1 MSDENI
7 GKEDFITIIKYGHL
21 WQVGKIKEEIEKILP
36 DDYFLRW
43 DKEDE
48 YYYVCD
54 NDCYLF
60 ISDKKIKLRSYRVNV
75 DSSDKNIDFEINSK
89 EDIKLAYEK
98 FKSMTIETEIK

>member
-1 MSDENI
+1 MSEENI
-7 GKEDFITIIKYGHL
+7 SKEDFITIIKYGHL
-21 WQVGKIKEEIEKILP
+21 WQVKKIKQEIEKIMP

-43 DKEDE
+43 DKEDK

-54 NDCYLF
+54 NECYLF
-60 ISDKKIKLRSYRVNV
+60 IFDKKIELRSYRVNV

-98 FKSMTIETEIK
+98 FKSMIIEIEIK